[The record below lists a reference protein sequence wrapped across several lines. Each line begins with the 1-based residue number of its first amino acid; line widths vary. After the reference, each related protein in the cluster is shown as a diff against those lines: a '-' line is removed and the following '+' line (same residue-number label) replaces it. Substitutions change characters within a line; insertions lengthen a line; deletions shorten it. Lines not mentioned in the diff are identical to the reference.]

1 MTEVNDLGRP
11 KPELGTVA
19 RVDVHKVWSH
29 EAHVFTP
36 WLADH
41 LDLLGDALGMALELV
56 QREAAVGKFSLDILA
71 ESDHGRKVVIE
82 NQLAWTDHSHLGQ
95 ILTYAAGHDARTVIW
110 VAPGFQ
116 EEHRAAVDWLNRW
129 TPEEIAFYGVEVSA
143 IRIGDSPSAP
153 VFRPVAVPNGWSK
166 RTRRTAAASSPDRQ
180 KQLQFYVPVKEELLK
195 QGFADKADGRHF
207 PSGFA
212 YTSYAVH
219 LAEDRLRVFLWINAG
234 SGQFTNRIFDALHED
249 KKIIEAEIKA
259 EWFWKK
265 CGNNA
270 YAWLGMAT
278 DGSSLDDLPERA
290 KELQSWVIEHLPK
303 LKVVL
308 NPRLEKI
315 VGEVQQAERAAAE
328 GEAPETSPDP

>member
-1 MTEVNDLGRP
+1 MTEVNELGRP
-11 KPELGTVA
+11 VPELGKVE
-19 RVDVHKVWSH
+19 RVDVHKVWPN
-29 EAHVFTP
+29 EAYDFTP
-36 WLADH
+36 WLASR
-41 LDLLGDALGMALELV
+41 LDLLGDALGMELELV
-56 QREAAVGKFSLDILA
+56 QQEAGVGDFFLDILA
-71 ESDHGRKVVIE
+71 QKRITGEKVVIE
-82 NQLAWTDHSHLGQ
+82 NQLASTDHSHLGQ

-110 VAPGFQ
+110 VTPFFR

-143 IRIGDSPSAP
+143 IRIDESRPAP
-153 VFRPVAVPNGWSK
+153 VFRPVAFPNDWSK
-166 RTRRTAAASSPDRQ
+166 TAAASSPEKQ
-180 KQLQFYVPVKEELLK
+180 KKLQLYVPVIEELLK
-195 QGFADKADGRHF
+195 QGFADKHEGRHF

-219 LAEDRLRVFLWINAG
+219 LAEDQLRVFLWINAG

-249 KKIIEAEIKA
+249 KEIIEAEIKA

-265 CGNNA
+265 CGNRA

-278 DGSSLDDLPERA
+278 AGSLGDLPERA
-290 KELQSWVIEHLPK
+290 KEFQSWAIEHLPR
-303 LKVVL
+303 LKAVL

-315 VGEVQQAERAAAE
+315 VGEVQAESAAAE

>member
-1 MTEVNDLGRP
+1 MTEVNELGRP
-11 KPELGTVA
+11 VPELGKVDS
-19 RVDVHKVWSH
+19 VDVRTIWPN
-29 EAHVFTP
+29 EARDFTP
-36 WLADH
+36 WLAGH

-71 ESDHGRKVVIE
+71 QKITGEKVVIE
-82 NQLAWTDHSHLGQ
+82 NQLAWTDHSHLCQ
-95 ILTYAAGHDARTVIW
+95 ILTYAAGHDARTVVW
-110 VAPGFQ
+110 VTPGFQ
-116 EEHRAAVDWLNRW
+116 DEHRAAIDWLNRW

-143 IRIGDSPSAP
+143 IRIGESLPAP
-153 VFRPVAVPNGWSK
+153 VFRPVAFPNDWSK
-166 RTRRTAAASSPDRQ
+166 TAAASSPEKQ
-180 KQLQFYVPVKEELLK
+180 KKLQLYVPVIEELLK
-195 QGFADKADGRHF
+195 QGFADKHEGRYF

-219 LAEDRLRVFLWINAG
+219 LAEDRLRVFIWINAG
-234 SGQFTNRIFDALHED
+234 SGHFTNRIFDALHED
-249 KKIIEAEIKA
+249 KESIEAEIKA

-303 LKVVL
+303 LKAVL

-315 VGEVQQAERAAAE
+315 IGKVQAERAAAE